1 MKLPENTYEIL
12 KAWQEVKDLHYVV
25 TPDTVI
31 ATERDM
37 RRLLNLLGMDE
48 ETIDLIIANAE
59 DENEKHSTG

>member
-1 MKLPENTYEIL
+1 
-12 KAWQEVKDLHYVV
+12 
-25 TPDTVI
+25 VI